1 MVVGVVV
8 VEDTCNM
15 VGGTDGNGTKV
26 SLGSIG
32 AASAFLT
39 STTFCCPVK
48 ISEKDEG
55 VTAFCSSQL
64 ISLVPKSSWPFVSV
78 DDLLRY
84 SGGGGLAVILK
95 KKVFQKSTR
104 NFVSLSYPYW
114 RHIRYP
120 KFH

>member
-8 VEDTCNM
+8 VEDTCSM

-84 SGGGGLAVILK
+84 SGGGGLAVILE
-95 KKVFQKSTR
+95 KVFQKSTQ
-104 NFVSLSYPYW
+104 NFVRISYPYW
-114 RHIRYP
+114 RRIRYP

>member
-95 KKVFQKSTR
+95 KKKCFKNQHKISCVYLT
-104 NFVSLSYPYW
+104 P
-114 RHIRYP
+114 IGGI
-120 KFH
+120 